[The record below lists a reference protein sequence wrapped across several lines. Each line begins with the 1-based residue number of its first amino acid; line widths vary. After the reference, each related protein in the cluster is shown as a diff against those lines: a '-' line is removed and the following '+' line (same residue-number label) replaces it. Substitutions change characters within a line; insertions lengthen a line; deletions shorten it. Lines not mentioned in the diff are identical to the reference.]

1 MKVLILFFF
10 LLASSFEIFAQQLEV
25 RDFNYKPEK
34 IVKGSS
40 VLLSFCIYNAG
51 KNLPA
56 DAFKMEC
63 TINGILVSLD
73 DDTKPLLKN
82 EKQRYSKQPG
92 KFHWEVQNEKELVV
106 EIILTPKVGYLEK
119 TIFKRTIP
127 VE

>member
-1 MKVLILFFF
+1 MKVLILFSF

-40 VLLSFCIYNAG
+40 VLLSFSIYNAG

-56 DAFKMEC
+56 NAFKMEC
-63 TINGILVSLD
+63 KINGNLVSLD
-73 DDTKPLLKN
+73 DDTKSLLKN

-119 TIFKRTIP
+119 TFFKRIIP